1 MEASAGLVAG
11 SHNRN
16 ELVVIRRDGDP
27 GVRARASIPACLARG
42 ASVTA
47 LIFFFL
53 LLFLYVC
60 VRAAEA
66 AAGAERAGV
75 PDLRRRRRPCPRR
88 GALRG
93 VQRVRLPRLPGLL
106 RVRAPGGHAELPP
119 VQDPIQ
125 APQGWVSP
133 TPSTEMQL
141 HPGANEFTRGAAFD
155 DSSLVSI
162 AHSTR
167 PMCGAGL
174 CLQAASV

>member
-27 GVRARASIPACLARG
+27 GVHAALQFLPAGLRESEHYG
-42 ASVTA
+42 ADFS
-47 LIFFFL
+47 LS
-53 LLFLYVC
+53 LFNFNFNFRLVC
-60 VRAAEA
+60 AAEAA

-119 VQDPIQ
+119 VQDPVQ
-125 APQGWVSP
+125 APQG
-133 TPSTEMQL
+133 
-141 HPGANEFTRGAAFD
+141 
-155 DSSLVSI
+155 
-162 AHSTR
+162 
-167 PMCGAGL
+167 
-174 CLQAASV
+174 

>member
-27 GVRARASIPACLARG
+27 GVHAALQFLPAGLRESEHYG
-42 ASVTA
+42 ADFSLS
-47 LIFFFL
+47 LIFIFWR
-53 LLFLYVC
+53 VC
-60 VRAAEA
+60 AAEAA

-119 VQDPIQ
+119 VQDPVQ
-125 APQGWVSP
+125 APQG
-133 TPSTEMQL
+133 
-141 HPGANEFTRGAAFD
+141 
-155 DSSLVSI
+155 
-162 AHSTR
+162 
-167 PMCGAGL
+167 
-174 CLQAASV
+174 